1 MRSTDEI
8 MEWRGRE
15 QSSIEPYSAGYMWVL
30 DGEPKPGP
38 AALRL
43 PYAQQ
48 QSLMEGIDAAARAA
62 LRHSAAPR
70 QPNRLTRG

>member
-30 DGEPKPGP
+30 DGEPEPGP

-48 QSLMEGIDAAARAA
+48 QSLMEGIDAARAS
-62 LRHSAAPR
+62 LRHSAAAR
-70 QPNRLTRG
+70 QPNRLTGG